1 MPRSHCI
8 GHLGV
13 VPPQPRH
20 LPGDE
25 RRHDRG
31 RGAAAEPGE
40 EAAQPAQQHQPA
52 LPLEGEALA
61 AFINYVILPI
71 LVANVLS
78 SPCRTRQDHVIYER
92 SLAVEGG
99 HPQRQEQSLRG
110 GAEHRSWSPVLWPPH
125 THRHGCV
132 GHCVNVNHV
141 ANWLPVNGLSV
152 CLCAASGFQLKFY
165 RR

>member
-1 MPRSHCI
+1 MAATMAAVFTRSWPITGEHCRHVTRRRALI

-20 LPGDE
+20 LPGCE

-78 SPCRTRQDHVIYER
+78 MQVKTRSRDI
-92 SLAVEGG
+92 
-99 HPQRQEQSLRG
+99 
-110 GAEHRSWSPVLWPPH
+110 
-125 THRHGCV
+125 
-132 GHCVNVNHV
+132 
-141 ANWLPVNGLSV
+141 
-152 CLCAASGFQLKFY
+152 
-165 RR
+165 